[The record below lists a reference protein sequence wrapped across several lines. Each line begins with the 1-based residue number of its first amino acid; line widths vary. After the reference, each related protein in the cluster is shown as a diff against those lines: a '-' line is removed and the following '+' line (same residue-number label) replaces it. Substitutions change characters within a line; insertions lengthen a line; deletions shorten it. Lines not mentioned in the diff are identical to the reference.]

1 MIYSTEETKKRIID
15 QLFWDNRVDASG
27 INVEIVD
34 GTVRL
39 FGKVDSRLARQAAET
54 DAHAVPGVT
63 RVDNLL
69 SVVSS
74 HKTGPLPEEEIRN
87 ALRSIFEWNP
97 DLSDQDIVIE
107 VDVNVVRLEGAVD
120 AYWKK
125 KKAENLAGD
134 VLGVA
139 VVDNL
144 LTVVPTHDLLDEIIA
159 ENVVDAL
166 DRNVDI
172 DIDTLDVEVEKG
184 AVTLSGTVP
193 GWSAYRAAQ
202 SIAQFTPGV
211 TDVQNDLAIVP
222 EF

>member
-1 MIYSTEETKKRIID
+1 MIYGTEETKKRIID
-15 QLFWDNRVDASG
+15 QLFWDNRVDAST

-39 FGKVDSRLARQAAET
+39 FGKVDSRLAHQAAEA
-54 DAHAVPGVT
+54 DAYAVPGVT

-69 SVVSS
+69 SVITPREI
-74 HKTGPLPEEEIRN
+74 KPLSPEEIHN
-87 ALRSIFEWNP
+87 AVRSIFSWNP
-97 DLSDQDIVIE
+97 DLADQDIVIE
-107 VDVNVVRLEGAVD
+107 VDANVVRLEGAVD
-120 AYWKK
+120 TYWKK

-159 ENVVDAL
+159 ENIIDAL

-172 DIDTLDVEVEKG
+172 DVDMIDIQVEKG
-184 AVTLSGTVP
+184 EVTLSGTVP
-193 GWSAYRAAQ
+193 GWSAYRTAQ
-202 SIAQFTPGV
+202 NIAQFTPGV
-211 TDVQNDLAIVP
+211 TDIRNDLAIVP
-222 EF
+222 EM